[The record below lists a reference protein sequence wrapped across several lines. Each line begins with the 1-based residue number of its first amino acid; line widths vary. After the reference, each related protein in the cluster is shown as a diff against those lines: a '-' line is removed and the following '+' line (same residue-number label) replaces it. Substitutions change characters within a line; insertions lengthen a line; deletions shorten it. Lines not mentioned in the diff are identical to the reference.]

1 MKAYTNLLKILLKPF
16 SNNEHK
22 IYELL
27 IKGVPQIMK
36 QFVFLIDT
44 GNEKTEYKITASGMT
59 EAVAKIKEV
68 KNEIKKSNP
77 PSFKIQFKGVI
88 YENAS

>member
-1 MKAYTNLLKILLKPF
+1 
-16 SNNEHK
+16 
-22 IYELL
+22 
-27 IKGVPQIMK
+27 MK

-44 GNEKTEYKITASGMT
+44 GIEKKEYKIPASGMT

-68 KNEIKKSNP
+68 KTQIQKNNP